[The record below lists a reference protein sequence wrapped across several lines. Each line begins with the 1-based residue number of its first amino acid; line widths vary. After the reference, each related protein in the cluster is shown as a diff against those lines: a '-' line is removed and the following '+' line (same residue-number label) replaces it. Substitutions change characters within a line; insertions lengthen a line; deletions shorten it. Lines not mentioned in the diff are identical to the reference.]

1 MCVSGLQCEV
11 PFKMWYLFTE
21 KRRKERETRDR
32 LVRTFRR
39 LKLRQ
44 LLSKIMRFW
53 RHQVR
58 GRTMNLCHKAAGRV
72 W

>member
-1 MCVSGLQCEV
+1 VCLVVQCEV

-53 RHQVR
+53 RHQVPR
-58 GRTMNLCHKAAGRV
+58 GL
-72 W
+72 